1 MDLGLRGKVCV
12 VTGSTAGI
20 GREAARMLAEEGAT
34 VVVCGR
40 SQGSVEDA
48 RADVGAALGV
58 AADLSEPAAPAVVI
72 EAAETAFGRVDCLVN
87 NVGYAKQASLEELVD
102 DDWDSMWQLNVM
114 SYLRAIRAVVPG
126 MRARGYGRIVNVA
139 SIAGKEGNPMAGA
152 YSASKAAVI
161 ALTKA
166 IGKDLARTG
175 VLVNCVA
182 PAVIETPILE
192 GITEEH
198 IGYMVDRIPMGR
210 MGEPEEVAALIC
222 WLASEE
228 CSFSTGA
235 TYDISGGRAVY

>member
-1 MDLGLRGKVCV
+1 MGNGERFSGRVAL
-12 VTGSTAGI
+12 VTGGSSGI
-20 GREAARMLAEEGAT
+20 GAAAARRLRDEGAQVASFDLDAEAPEGVLALAGDVARSSDVEAAVAQTHAQLGPID
-34 VVVCGR
+34 VLVC
-40 SQGSVEDA
+40 SA
-48 RADVGAALGV
+48 GV
-58 AADLSEPAAPAVVI
+58 P
-72 EAAETAFGRVDCLVN
+72 G
-87 NVGYAKQASLEELVD
+87 ASLPTVDVTDEE
-102 DDWDSMWQLNVM
+102 WRRVM
-114 SYLRAIRAVVPG
+114 GINADGVFYCNRAVIPSMVE
-126 MRARGYGRIVNVA
+126 RGYGRIVNVA

-161 ALTKA
+161 GMTKA

-175 VLVNCVA
+175 VIVNCVA
-182 PAVIETPILE
+182 PAVIETPILD